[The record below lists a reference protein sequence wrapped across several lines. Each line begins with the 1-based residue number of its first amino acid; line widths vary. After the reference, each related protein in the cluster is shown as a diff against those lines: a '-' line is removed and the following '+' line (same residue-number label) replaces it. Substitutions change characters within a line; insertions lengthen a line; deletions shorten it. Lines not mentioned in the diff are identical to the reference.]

1 MFKYLDR
8 GEKGF
13 ISYPDFCELCEEKRR
28 HLDPFDTKDQFFK
41 RKTAE
46 DSKTWVQNYLYDA
59 NLTDLE
65 LMSKRA
71 QLKNVT

>member
-41 RKTAE
+41 RKEAQ
-46 DSKTWVQNYLYDA
+46 DAKTWV
-59 NLTDLE
+59 
-65 LMSKRA
+65 
-71 QLKNVT
+71 